1 MSEIDLTEDRFK
13 KLKSFTMHGVTI
25 RTLADTQAIGD
36 CPFCGKEKHFY
47 INWEKLLWDCKVC
60 SEKGNAQI
68 FLEKINERNKKLLTK
83 GHVEALAEDRKLPV
97 EAFSWVELGFAG
109 HYTIAVRGGDGK
121 LVDLRIYKAGGKAI
135 STAGRSTG
143 LFGLPEFVKAKSQPA
158 YICEGEWDTVAVQ
171 WLLVAAGK
179 PGRAICSP
187 GAGTFKP
194 EWADYFRGRV
204 VHVLYDHDAAGLK
217 GEMVVLDRL
226 KKVAKKLLF
235 CHWPAGNAAGF
246 DSRDFI
252 VRNGVAKKTPK
263 RCFRLLTA
271 LMKDK
276 PRTSIDQ
283 EIESILEENKC
294 PDIDP
299 SVTIQDVLRS
309 YDELLHEPNHMS
321 IELAIV
327 IMISNMFDTDPVWM
341 FLVAPPSSGKTQVI
355 NGLKYLCQPY
365 DEIGYSMSAI
375 TTHALVSGMETKRG
389 DPSVFAKLDGKR
401 MSLIIKD
408 FSTVTSMPESEKMEI
423 NAQLRDGYDGYTSKS
438 FGNGVVRNYTKL
450 RFGLLAAVT
459 DDIYNEAVTNQAL
472 GERFAK
478 LNIGRSN
485 DLAFS
490 EGAIDKA
497 ISDSSRETFKADE
510 DRCAQIVYSCVK
522 NVMKKIEDGVKLPK
536 LSPEL
541 QQAVTGISLY
551 VAAMRGV
558 VSRDKFRRD
567 YIKSAPYSETG
578 IRFAKMISNIAV
590 YHALLWGQDVADL
603 RNLPLIRRIAL
614 DTINQR
620 DEEILRK
627 VYLLNK
633 ETSDR
638 EPIKHVIQEGSKYTA
653 YTCHCVLED
662 LVMLDMLIRQKEG
675 RKHYYRLSEKMK
687 AIIQKAKLYETP
699 EELARNNHKVILK
712 RAKTGLGDPRRKKL
726 FIPRRVA

>member
-1 MSEIDLTEDRFK
+1 MSKIDITEDRFK
-13 KLKSFTMHGVTI
+13 KLKAFTMHGVGL
-25 RTLADTQAIGD
+25 RSVAGSQVIGD
-36 CPFCGKEKHFY
+36 CPFCGKDNHFY
-47 INWEKLLWDCKVC
+47 IGWEKLLWDCKVC
-60 SEKGNAQI
+60 SESGNMQK
-68 FLEKINERNKKLLTK
+68 FLEKINDRNKKQLTPR
-83 GHVEALAEDRKLPV
+83 HLDELARDRGLPKA
-97 EAFSWVELGFAG
+97 AFQWVELGYAG
-109 HYTIAVRGGDGK
+109 HYTIAVRDGSGR
-121 LVDLRIYKAGGKAI
+121 LVDLRIYRLGGKAM

-143 LFGLPEFVKAKSQPA
+143 LFGLPELLKARSQSV

-171 WLLVAAGK
+171 WLLDAAGK
-179 PGRAICSP
+179 KGRAVCSP
-187 GAGTFKP
+187 GASTFKP
-194 EWADYFRGRV
+194 EWADFFRGKTV
-204 VHVLYDHDAAGLK
+204 QVLYDHDAAGLK
-217 GEMVVLDRL
+217 GEMVVVDRL
-226 KKVAKKLLF
+226 AKVAKQLRF
-235 CHWPAGNAAGF
+235 CHWPAGKPAGF

-252 VRNGVAKKTPK
+252 IKNGVVKNTPK
-263 RCFRLLTA
+263 RCFRLLSA
-271 LMKDK
+271 LFKDK
-276 PRTSIDQ
+276 PRTSIGQ
-283 EIESILEENKC
+283 EIEAMLEENRA
-294 PDIDP
+294 PEVDP

-309 YDELLHEPNHMS
+309 YDELLHDPNHMS
-321 IELAIV
+321 IELAII
-327 IMISNMFDTDPVWM
+327 IMISNLFDTDPVWM

-375 TTHALVSGMETKRG
+375 TTHALVSGMETKKG

-401 MSLIIKD
+401 MSLVIKD

-450 RFGLLAAVT
+450 KFGLLAAVT

-485 DLAFS
+485 DLAFA

-497 ISDSSRETFKADE
+497 ISDNSRETFKADE
-510 DRCAQIVYSCVK
+510 DRCAKTVYSCVK
-522 NVMKKIEDGVKLPK
+522 NVVARVEDGTKLPK

-541 QQAVTGISLY
+541 QRAVTGISLY

-578 IRFAKMISNIAV
+578 IRFAKMISNIAA
-590 YHALLWGQDVADL
+590 YRALLFGRDEATLED
-603 RNLPLIRRIAL
+603 LPLIRKIAL

-638 EPIKHVIQEGSKYTA
+638 EPIKHVIQAGSKYTQ
-653 YTCHCVLED
+653 YTVHCVLED
-662 LVMLDMLIRQKEG
+662 LVMLDMLNREKEG
-675 RKHYYRLSEKMK
+675 RKHYYRISDKMR
-687 AIIQKAKLYETP
+687 AIITKARLYETV
-699 EELARNNHKVILK
+699 EELNRNNHKVILK
-712 RAKTGLGDPRRKKL
+712 RAPTGQGDPRRSRLTIK
-726 FIPRRVA
+726 RRVK

>member
-1 MSEIDLTEDRFK
+1 MNDLDLTEDRFK
-13 KLKSFTMHGVTI
+13 KLKMFTMHGVSL
-25 RTLADTQAIGD
+25 RSLADTQVVGD
-36 CPFCGKEKHFY
+36 CPFCEKEKHFY
-47 INWEKLLWDCKVC
+47 INWDKLLWDCKVC
-60 SEKGNAQI
+60 SSSGNSQK
-68 FLEKINERNKKLLTK
+68 FLEKINERNIQQLTPE
-83 GHVEALAEDRKLPV
+83 HIAALAEDRGLPKG
-97 EAFSWVELGFAG
+97 AFDWVELGYAG
-109 HYTIAVRGGDGK
+109 HYTIAVRGSDGK
-121 LVDLRIYKAGGKAI
+121 LVDLRIYRIGGKAI

-143 LFGLPEFVKAKSQPA
+143 LFGLPELFKAKPQQV
-158 YICEGEWDTVAVQ
+158 YICEGEWDTIAVQ
-171 WLLVAAGK
+171 WLLDAAK
-179 PGRAICSP
+179 KTGRAVCSP

-194 EWADYFRGRV
+194 EWAEFFKSKIV
-204 VHVLYDHDAAGLK
+204 SVLYDHDEAGLK
-217 GEMVVLDRL
+217 GELVVLDRL
-226 KKVAKKLLF
+226 SKMAKELKF
-235 CHWPAGNAAGF
+235 CHWPAGKPSGY

-252 VRNGVAKKTPK
+252 IRYGVSKNTPK
-263 RCFRLLTA
+263 RCFRLLSA
-271 LMKDK
+271 LMKPK
-276 PRTSIDQ
+276 PRTSVSQ
-283 EIESILEENKC
+283 EIEAMLEENKA
-294 PDIDP
+294 PEIDP

-321 IELAIV
+321 IELAII

-365 DEIGYSMSAI
+365 DEIGYSLSSV

-389 DPSVFAKLDGKR
+389 DPSVFAKLDGNR

-438 FGNGVVRNYTKL
+438 FGNGVTRNYTKL

-485 DLAFS
+485 DLAFA

-497 ISDSSRETFKADE
+497 ISSSSRETFKADE
-510 DRCAQIVYSCVK
+510 DRCARTVYSCVK
-522 NVMKKIEDGVKLPK
+522 NVMKRVEEGATLPK

-541 QQAVTGISLY
+541 QEAVKGISLY

-590 YHALLWGQDVADL
+590 YRAFLYGREEATLED
-603 RNLPLIRRIAL
+603 LPLVRRIAL

-627 VYLLNK
+627 VWLLNK
-633 ETSDR
+633 EESDR

-662 LVMLDMLIRQKEG
+662 LVMLDMLLRQKEG
-675 RKHYYRLSEKMK
+675 RKHYYRISDKMRD
-687 AIIQKAKLYETP
+687 IIKKAKLYETE

-712 RAKTGLGDPRRKKL
+712 RAPTGIGDPRRTKL
-726 FIPRRVA
+726 VIKRRVA